1 MHRTRALVKKS
12 YFLSEWHSSPRI
24 DSQRDVTAGFTVAPP
39 HCAGR
44 GPDRSDRAAR
54 RRAVPFDCN
63 GDHALRNGATI
74 FFRCGPASYVPAEA
88 MERGLIDNTV
98 DAGILLDR
106 ARALAALPPA
116 AFATTKHEIR
126 QAALERAKLDAYPR
140 SSRSGPPPIRS
151 IASAITSP
159 APWGRKL
166 SPSRLHPATR
176 PTGRRP
182 PHTRSGARR
191 VAATT
196 KVAQDALVGSDP
208 AAGAPS

>member
-1 MHRTRALVKKS
+1 MNSLRKVI
-12 YFLSEWHSSPRI
+12 FLASG
-24 DSQRDVTAGFTVAPP
+24 TAPP
-39 HCAGR
+39 ESTVNVTLPPDLRLRRLIAQDGGR
-44 GPDRSDRAAR
+44 IGLTELLVG
-54 RRAVPFDCN
+54 VPFPSIAMEIMRC
-63 GDHALRNGATI
+63 ATAPLYFSDVI
-74 FFRCGPASYVPAEA
+74 LSPASYVPAEA